1 MESGE
6 PELSKSVTNG
16 ASNEL
21 SRAAAAKFAD
31 KWKSATD
38 EKQQSQ
44 AFWHSFFMDVL
55 GVADLQAAGIEFEK
69 RVISSKKGTTNFID
83 VFWKDTFLAEQKSAG
98 KDLDAAEVQ
107 AREYVVSLPPA
118 LRPPVVIVCD
128 FVKFRIVDVI
138 LNKTHEFLLADL
150 PDNLTRF
157 EAIISHQAAGATN
170 VQVEA
175 DQKAAQLMADL
186 YVQLDK
192 NGYTGHD
199 ASVFMVRILFCLFAD
214 DTRMWKT
221 DLFDSLVK
229 DTNPLGSDLGPRLQ
243 ALFEVLDTPKDS
255 RPTVMDE
262 KLTDFPYVNG
272 GIFNERLPVVYFNT
286 AMRNALMNACAYDW
300 SSINPTIFG
309 ALFQDIKSKDE
320 RHANGEH
327 YTTETNIDKTIGPLF
342 IDDLQSRL
350 VDYWDNEGKLKELQR
365 ELGTYQIL
373 DPACGCGNFLI
384 TTYKRLRAIEL
395 DIIVRLKQLNGTLG
409 QTSLLDVAEDL
420 HVKLEQLHGI
430 EYVEWSSQIAKVAI
444 YLTDHQENM
453 KLETV
458 LGVAANR
465 FPLSHA
471 ANIVQ
476 GNALQI
482 QWSDVCPIGEKT
494 IIVGNPPFL
503 GQHLQDAEQKQD
515 TKLVWQGNKKTGV
528 MDYVSNWF
536 LIAGRLTSEFG
547 CKAAFVSTNSITQG
561 EQVQVLWG
569 EFAKL
574 GVEIAFAHRTFQWT
588 NDASGRAAVH
598 VVIIGIGRTK
608 DLKKKRSL
616 WSYSEP
622 KGQPQLSEVAN
633 INPYLIAGPQV
644 VVQSRMKPLSAALPF
659 MVRGN
664 QATDGGNLS
673 KISPE
678 EAQQIREFDPIA
690 SKYLRRL
697 VGADEL
703 IYSRERYCL
712 WLEDASPS
720 DLNNSPEI
728 QKRVK
733 AVRELRLASVAQITR
748 TNAAN
753 SHLFQQRTQPKS
765 ANFIAVPRVSSESRT
780 YVPMEYCDG
789 AMIAS
794 DALLVIADA
803 DLSVFALVMS
813 LPFNI
818 WNKAVSGRLES
829 RTRISQ
835 EITYFNFP
843 VPTIT
848 PDQRVALAECGRAI
862 VDARQKHADT
872 STLADMYNPLSMP
885 LDLSKAHQANDRA
898 VLGVLGLKPS
908 ASDEDILAKLF
919 ELYVQ
924 LSEGVPGK

>member
-6 PELSKSVTNG
+6 PK
-16 ASNEL
+16 ASTVDTHEVSGGL

-31 KWKSATD
+31 KWKNATD
-38 EKQQSQ
+38 EKQESSP
-44 AFWHSFFMDVL
+44 FWHSFFMDVL
-55 GVADLQAAGIEFEK
+55 GIKDLQHAGIEFEK
-69 RVISSKKGTTNFID
+69 RVISSKKGTTNYID

-98 KDLDAAEVQ
+98 KDLDSAEVQ

-118 LRPPVVIVCD
+118 LRPPIVILCD
-128 FVKFRIVDVI
+128 FKRFRIVDI
-138 LNKTHEFLLADL
+138 LLNKSHEFALENL
-150 PDNLTRF
+150 PDNLARF
-157 EAIISHQAAGATN
+157 EAIISHKTQDATA

-186 YVQLDK
+186 YIQLEK
-192 NGYTGHD
+192 YGYEGHE

-221 DLFDSLVK
+221 DLFHNLVK
-229 DTNPLGSDLGPRLQ
+229 DTNPLGSDLGPRL
-243 ALFEVLDTPKDS
+243 ASMFAILDTPKDQ
-255 RPTVMDE
+255 RKGPQDP
-262 KLTDFPYVNG
+262 LLADFPYVNG
-272 GIFNERLPVVYFNT
+272 GIFSERLETVNFNGP
-286 AMRNALMNACAYDW
+286 MRNALMNACMYDW

-320 RHANGEH
+320 RRANGEH
-327 YTTETNIDKTIGPLF
+327 YTTEENIDKTIRPLF
-342 IDDLQSRL
+342 LDALHTKL
-350 VDYWDNEGKLKELQR
+350 EAAWDNESKLKELQR
-365 ELGTYQIL
+365 ELGSIQVL

-384 TTYKRLRAIEL
+384 TTYKRLRQLEL
-395 DIIVRLKQLNGTLG
+395 DIIVRLKQLGGTLG

-430 EYVEWSSQIAKVAI
+430 EFVEWSSQIANVAI

-458 LGVAANR
+458 LGIAANR

-471 ANIVQ
+471 AKIIQ
-476 GNALQI
+476 GNALQLD
-482 QWSDVCPIGEKT
+482 WSEVCPISAQT
-494 IIVGNPPFL
+494 VIVGNPPFL
-503 GQHLQDAEQKQD
+503 GQHLQDEEQKAD
-515 TKLVWQGNKKTGV
+515 TKVVWRGNKKTGV

-536 LIAGRLTSEFG
+536 LIAGRFVSEFG

-569 EFAKL
+569 EFDKL
-574 GVEIAFAHRTFQWT
+574 QLGISFAHRTFQWT
-588 NDASGRAAVH
+588 NDASGKAAVH
-598 VVIIGIGRTK
+598 VVIIGFGQEK
-608 DLKKKRSL
+608 SLPKKKSL
-616 WSYSEP
+616 WSYAEP
-622 KGQPQLSEVAN
+622 KATAALEQVDN
-633 INPYLIAGPQV
+633 INPYLIAGPQI
-644 VVQSRMKPLSAALPF
+644 VVQSRMKPLSESLPF

-678 EAQQIREFDPIA
+678 EADEIRKSDPIA
-690 SKYLRRL
+690 TKYLRRL
-697 VGADEL
+697 VGAEEL
-703 IYSRERYCL
+703 IHSRDRYCL
-712 WLEDASPS
+712 WLEDASPNE
-720 DLNNSPEI
+720 LNSSPEI

-780 YVPMEYCDG
+780 YVPMEYCEGDV
-789 AMIAS
+789 IAS
-794 DALLVIADA
+794 DALLVISDA

-818 WNKAVSGRLES
+818 WNKAVSGRLKS
-829 RTRISQ
+829 DTRISQ

-843 VPTIT
+843 VPPLSKEQKQTLS
-848 PDQRVALAECGRAI
+848 DCGQGI
-862 VDARQKHADT
+862 LDARLKYKET
-872 STLADMYNPLSMP
+872 STLADLYGTLSMP
-885 LDLSKAHQANDRA
+885 LELTRAHQANDKA
-898 VLGVLGLKPS
+898 VQSVFGLKTN
-908 ASDEDILAKLF
+908 ATEEQILSKLF
-919 ELYVQ
+919 ELYEEM
-924 LSEGVPGK
+924 SRKDAAK